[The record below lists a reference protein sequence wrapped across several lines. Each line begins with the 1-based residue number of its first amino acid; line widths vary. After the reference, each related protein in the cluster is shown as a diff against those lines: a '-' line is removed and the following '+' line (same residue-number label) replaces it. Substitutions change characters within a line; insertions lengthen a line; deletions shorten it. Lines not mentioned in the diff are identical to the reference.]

1 MHTNFSF
8 IIASMNQMNI
18 HYFLLLAYMPWLY
31 FDINLW
37 CFHCPRVK
45 GTCGWKQIYSIH
57 AKFNFFVVLCKLYQD
72 LRVTPWAKPWYN
84 LHNTT
89 KQLKM
94 YRISITK
101 FAHLHP
107 LFSIYHDVLIL
118 QSDSLFFR
126 YLFLLFSTFGTHT
139 NYEMLFWVIDNIMG
153 FFKIDFFFRGNYFI
167 FFVED
172 GVFLTLRYKLK
183 RNIDL
188 AENWYIQYIFDFPTC
203 SKDTIKT
210 SNIDLASGSKYG
222 GGG

>member
-18 HYFLLLAYMPWLY
+18 HYFLLLAYIPWLY

-107 LFSIYHDVLIL
+107 LFFDLSRRPYFAIRLLWLLVISDTYFCCFQHLVPIQIMKCYSELLTILWGFLKLI
-118 QSDSLFFR
+118 FFSR
-126 YLFLLFSTFGTHT
+126 ELL
-139 NYEMLFWVIDNIMG
+139 Y
-153 FFKIDFFFRGNYFI
+153 FFRGRRR
-167 FFVED
+167 
-172 GVFLTLRYKLK
+172 FLDAK
-183 RNIDL
+183 I
-188 AENWYIQYIFDFPTC
+188 
-203 SKDTIKT
+203 
-210 SNIDLASGSKYG
+210 
-222 GGG
+222 

>member
-1 MHTNFSF
+1 MRTNFSF

-37 CFHCPRVK
+37 MK
-45 GTCGWKQIYSIH
+45 TDIYSIH
-57 AKFNFFVVLCKLYQD
+57 AKFNFFVVLCKLNHD

-107 LFSIYHDVLIL
+107 LFFDLSQRPYFAIRLPWLLVISDTYFCCFQHLVPIQSMKCYSGLLTIL
-118 QSDSLFFR
+118 
-126 YLFLLFSTFGTHT
+126 
-139 NYEMLFWVIDNIMG
+139 
-153 FFKIDFFFRGNYFI
+153 
-167 FFVED
+167 
-172 GVFLTLRYKLK
+172 
-183 RNIDL
+183 
-188 AENWYIQYIFDFPTC
+188 
-203 SKDTIKT
+203 
-210 SNIDLASGSKYG
+210 
-222 GGG
+222 

>member
-8 IIASMNQMNI
+8 IIACMNQMNI

-94 YRISITK
+94 YRISIIK
-101 FAHLHP
+101 FAHLIAP
-107 LFSIYHDVLIL
+107 AFFDLSRRPYFAIRLPWLWFQILIFVVFNIWYQYKL
-118 QSDSLFFR
+118 W
-126 YLFLLFSTFGTHT
+126 
-139 NYEMLFWVIDNIMG
+139 NVILG
-153 FFKIDFFFRGNYFI
+153 YWQYY
-167 FFVED
+167 
-172 GVFLTLRYKLK
+172 GVF
-183 RNIDL
+183 
-188 AENWYIQYIFDFPTC
+188 
-203 SKDTIKT
+203 
-210 SNIDLASGSKYG
+210 
-222 GGG
+222 

>member
-8 IIASMNQMNI
+8 IIACMNQMNI

-118 QSDSLFFR
+118 QSDSLFSDTYFCCFQHLVPIQIMKC
-126 YLFLLFSTFGTHT
+126 YSGLLTILWGFKKKNFFSRELL
-139 NYEMLFWVIDNIMG
+139 Y
-153 FFKIDFFFRGNYFI
+153 FFRGRRR
-167 FFVED
+167 
-172 GVFLTLRYKLK
+172 FLDAK
-183 RNIDL
+183 I
-188 AENWYIQYIFDFPTC
+188 
-203 SKDTIKT
+203 
-210 SNIDLASGSKYG
+210 
-222 GGG
+222 

>member
-8 IIASMNQMNI
+8 IIACMNQTNI
-18 HYFLLLAYMPWLY
+18 HYFLLLAYIPWLY

-107 LFSIYHDVLIL
+107 LFFDLSRRPYFAIRLLWLLVI
-118 QSDSLFFR
+118 SDTYFCCFQHLV
-126 YLFLLFSTFGTHT
+126 
-139 NYEMLFWVIDNIMG
+139 FWVIDNIMG
-153 FFKIDFFFRGNYFI
+153 FFKIDFFFEGI
-167 FFVED
+167 TLFFS
-172 GVFLTLRYKLK
+172 
-183 RNIDL
+183 
-188 AENWYIQYIFDFPTC
+188 W
-203 SKDTIKT
+203 KT
-210 SNIDLASGSKYG
+210 AFSWR
-222 GGG
+222 